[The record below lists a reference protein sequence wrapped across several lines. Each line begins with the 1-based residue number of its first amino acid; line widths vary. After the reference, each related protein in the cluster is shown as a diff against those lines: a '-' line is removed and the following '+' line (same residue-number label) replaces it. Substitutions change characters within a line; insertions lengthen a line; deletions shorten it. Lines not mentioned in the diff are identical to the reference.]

1 MFPGSAFPTPPRTE
15 AGALLRTGLD
25 LVRDMPVPEG
35 KRLIG
40 AVVVDGDQRVIGFA
54 AKLPKGWELHG
65 QVSQQVQDGKKG
77 IRVAAAVVF

>member
-1 MFPGSAFPTPPRTE
+1 MYPGGDFPTPRTE

-25 LVRDMPVPEG
+25 LATAMAVPEG

-40 AVVVDGDQRVIGFA
+40 AVVVDRDQRVVGFA

-65 QVSQQVQDGKKG
+65 QISQDVAAGKKG
-77 IRVAAAVVF
+77 IRVAGVVVF

>member
-1 MFPGSAFPTPPRTE
+1 MYPDVPSGRTE

-25 LVRDMPVPEG
+25 LATAMAVPAG

-40 AVVVDGDQRVIGFA
+40 AVVVDADTRVIGFA

-65 QVSQQVQDGKKG
+65 TISQDVASGKRG
-77 IRVAAAVVF
+77 IRVAGVVVF

>member
-1 MFPGSAFPTPPRTE
+1 MYPGGDGPRGRTE

-25 LVRDMPVPEG
+25 LAAAMTVPEG

-40 AVVVDGDQRVIGFA
+40 ALVVDADTRVIGFA

-65 QVSQQVQDGKKG
+65 AISQDVAAGKKG
-77 IRVAAAVVF
+77 IRVAGVVVF